1 VLMMTLSYERPAL
14 VSDLAP
20 LKEIIT
26 NNENGFLFK
35 TENVSD
41 LTTKLNSIL
50 GNEGVMEQ
58 VRVKGAE
65 LINTKYDWDEIGKH
79 TKQAYQS
86 L

>member
-1 VLMMTLSYERPAL
+1 MMTLSYERPSL

-35 TENVSD
+35 TESVSD

-50 GNEGVMEQ
+50 NDEELMEE
-58 VRVKGAE
+58 VRVKGVE
-65 LINTKYDWDEIGKH
+65 LINTKYDWVEIGRQ
-79 TKQAYQS
+79 TKQVYQS